1 MTSSESESE
10 DDDELNDSTV
20 TNNYYK
26 TRDDAVKWKR
36 NIPSQRGRPSSIN
49 VVDANTIGPT
59 QEVPQSFES
68 PLEALNLTLP
78 DACINTVARYTNR
91 KYEQYCRK
99 HPRGSGAC
107 RFRGY
112 RPFLKEEVLAFM
124 GLSFISGAHKTTKN
138 PISDLN
144 NSKFLPHF
152 RAALSRNR
160 LLLLINFCRFDDVNT
175 RNDRKDDRFGHIR
188 EVWDTFNN
196 RCRELYGLGSHTTID
211 EILQKFRGRCRFR
224 QYMPSKPGR
233 YGIKY

>member
-112 RPFLKEEVLAFM
+112 RPFSKEEVLAFM

-160 LLLLINFCRFDDVNT
+160 LLLLINFVDLMT
-175 RNDRKDDRFGHIR
+175 
-188 EVWDTFNN
+188 
-196 RCRELYGLGSHTTID
+196 
-211 EILQKFRGRCRFR
+211 
-224 QYMPSKPGR
+224 
-233 YGIKY
+233 